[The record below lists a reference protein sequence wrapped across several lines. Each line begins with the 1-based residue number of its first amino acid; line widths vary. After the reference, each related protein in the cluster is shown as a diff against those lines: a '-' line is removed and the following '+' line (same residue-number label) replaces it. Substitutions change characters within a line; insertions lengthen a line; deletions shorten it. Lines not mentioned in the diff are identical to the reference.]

1 MNLKF
6 KNKKITGIL
15 TILPK
20 RVVTFEEEMG
30 NYNFPE
36 KKSLRLKKIMGY
48 NTHRV
53 AAEGQCSSDFCIHGL
68 EYLFDNGLLRKDE
81 IDALLFVSQSPDYF
95 MPPTSNLIQGHF
107 ALKHDM
113 ICMDINQGC
122 AGFELGLLQAF
133 MLLDQESVNKVV
145 LMNADVL
152 SPKVSIHDRNSKP
165 LIGDAASIT
174 IVEKSESDDNE
185 VINVAVKMDGTG
197 AKALMIPAGGF
208 RMPCSPETAIE
219 HEDEAGNLRAL
230 DNLVMQGDDVFNFVQ
245 REVPPMIHDILERA
259 GLSAGDIDWY
269 MFHQPNKF
277 MLQKLADAIGVPYEK
292 MPSNIVENFG
302 NASGVTVPTCISY
315 NLGDKLEQKSYLMC
329 LAGFGVGL
337 TWASII
343 MRIGNVAFNRII
355 EY

>member
-6 KNKKITGIL
+6 KNKQITGIL

-36 KKSLRLKKIMGY
+36 KKSLRLKKVMGY

-68 EYLFDNGLLRKDE
+68 QYLFDNGLLQKDD

-107 ALKHDM
+107 NLKHDM

-122 AGFELGLLQAF
+122 AGFEIGLMQAF
-133 MLLDQESVNKVV
+133 MLLEQDAVNKVV

-165 LIGDAASIT
+165 LVGDAASIT
-174 IVEKSESDDNE
+174 IVEKTDEEKDIFVS
-185 VINVAVKMDGTG
+185 VKMDGTG
-197 AKALMIPAGGF
+197 AKALIIPAGGF
-208 RMPCSPETAIE
+208 RMPCTEETAIE
-219 HEDEAGNLRAL
+219 HGDEAGNFRSLN
-230 DNLVMQGDDVFNFVQ
+230 NLVMQGDDVFNFVQ
-245 REVPPMIHDILERA
+245 REVPPMIHKLLENA
-259 GLSAGDIDWY
+259 GKKAEDIDWY

-277 MLQKLADAIGVPYEK
+277 MLNKLADAIGVPYEK

-315 NLGDKLEQKSYLMC
+315 NLGKKLEQASYLTC
-329 LAGFGVGL
+329 LSGFGVGL
-337 TWASII
+337 TWAAIL
-343 MRIGNVAFNRII
+343 MEIGPVRFNQII
-355 EY
+355 EF

>member
-6 KNKKITGIL
+6 KNKQITGIL

-68 EYLFDNGLLRKDE
+68 QYLFDQGLLNKDD

-107 ALKHDM
+107 NMKHDM

-122 AGFELGLLQAF
+122 AGFEIGLMQAF
-133 MLLDQESVNKVV
+133 MLLEQDAVNKVV

-165 LIGDAASIT
+165 LVGDAASIT
-174 IVEKSESDDNE
+174 IVEKTDEEKDIFVS
-185 VINVAVKMDGTG
+185 VKMDGTG
-197 AKALMIPAGGF
+197 AKALIIPAGGF
-208 RMPCSPETAIE
+208 RMPCTEETAIE
-219 HEDEAGNLRAL
+219 HEDEAGNFRSLN
-230 DNLVMQGDDVFNFVQ
+230 NLVMQGDDVFNFVQ
-245 REVPPMIHDILERA
+245 REVPPMIHQLLEDA
-259 GLSAGDIDWY
+259 GKKAEDIDWY

-277 MLQKLADAIGVPYEK
+277 MLNKLADAIGVPYEK

-315 NLGDKLEQKSYLMC
+315 NLGEKLEQASYLTC
-329 LAGFGVGL
+329 LSGFGVGL
-337 TWASII
+337 TWAAIL
-343 MRIGNVAFNRII
+343 MEIGPVKFNQII
-355 EY
+355 EF